1 MTVVIKAEELNGYD
15 LRITQEGFANSYTVY
30 MYRDGRTCRRSI
42 QPDLKRARATYNR
55 YRREVKAMA

>member
-1 MTVVIKAEELNGYD
+1 MTIVIKTEELNGYD
-15 LRITQEGFANSYTVY
+15 LEIRQEGFASGYTVC
-30 MYRDGRTCRRSI
+30 MYRDGRTCRKSV